1 MSSDSFNEAVARA
14 AHAEERKAAER
25 KEAETAAAAAA
36 AARKREQDR
45 AANEIEN
52 LITAF
57 QRALV
62 AQGMPGCE
70 VVTVRPEK
78 KKRFGGD
85 RAFTIQ
91 RAVLPEALP
100 HWYEIVTD
108 EGSCRSWSSGTQ
120 DLVVAGEAAWVGQRE
135 HHDYGGTISPFRA
148 MHSWVYEKMVGSSEK
163 VDGLREILATYPS
176 YRSHPQE
183 SYSQV
188 YDALVL
194 WIAQRAPSLRL
205 DV

>member
-14 AHAEERKAAER
+14 AQAEQLKAAAGR
-25 KEAETAAAAAA
+25 EAETAAVAAAT
-36 AARKREQDR
+36 ARKGDQAR
-45 AANEIEN
+45 AADKIEN

-62 AQGMPGCE
+62 AQGMPGCD
-70 VVTVRPEK
+70 VVAVRPEK
-78 KKRFGGD
+78 KTLFGD
-85 RAFTIQ
+85 KAFTIQ
-91 RAVLPEALP
+91 RAVLPKALP
-100 HWYEIVTD
+100 HWYELGGY
-108 EGSCRSWSSGTQ
+108 EGSDRTWSSGTK
-120 DLVVAGEAAWVGQRE
+120 DLVVAVEAAWVGQRE
-135 HHDYGGTISPFRA
+135 HHDGGSTTPPFRA
-148 MHSWVYEKMVGSSEK
+148 MHSWVYAKMVGSSEK
-163 VDGLREILATYPS
+163 VDGLREILAAYPI

-205 DV
+205 EI